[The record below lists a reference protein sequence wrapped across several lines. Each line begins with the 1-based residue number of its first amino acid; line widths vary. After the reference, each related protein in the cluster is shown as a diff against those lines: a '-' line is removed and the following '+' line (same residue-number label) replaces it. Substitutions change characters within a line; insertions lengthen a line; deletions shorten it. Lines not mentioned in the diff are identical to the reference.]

1 MAEVSESLGEGL
13 YVCGVCG
20 RPVMAEGDDY
30 VCEGHV
36 RRARELVDEHVVGT
50 LVETMAPSVR
60 RGRVDAMEQR
70 VAAHRQA
77 LAELGRERVAG
88 RVSTERWRRERRLHE
103 AALSRLEE
111 ALKREE
117 CSDCRGLLRGR
128 FERMGLA
135 ERRRM
140 VGRAMRVVIEP
151 ETDEGERRGD
161 HDVRLVTRYA
171 IV

>member
-1 MAEVSESLGEGL
+1 MSDSLGEGL

-20 RPVMAEGDDY
+20 CPVTVDGDDY

-36 RRARELVDEHVVGT
+36 RRGRELVDEHVVGT
-50 LVETMAPSVR
+50 LVETMAPSVK

-70 VAAHRQA
+70 VATHRQA
-77 LAELGRERVAG
+77 LDRLGRDRVAG
-88 RVSTERWRRERRLHE
+88 RVSTERWRRERKRHECALERLK
-103 AALSRLEE
+103 E
-111 ALKREE
+111 ALKHEE